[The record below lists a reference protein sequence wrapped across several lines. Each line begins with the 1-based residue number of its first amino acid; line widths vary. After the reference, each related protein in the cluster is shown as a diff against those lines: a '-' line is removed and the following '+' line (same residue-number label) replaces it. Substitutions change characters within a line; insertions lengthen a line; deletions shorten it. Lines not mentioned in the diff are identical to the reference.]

1 MLQAVG
7 NSVDGLKASDVEPRL
22 VFHQGVPSGGTKFA
36 YDNIQKI
43 LALSTKYVHPLS
55 IFLCKLSFMT
65 FN

>member
-1 MLQAVG
+1 LQAVG

-43 LALSTKYVHPLS
+43 LALSTKYVHPLP
-55 IFLCKLSFMT
+55 IL
-65 FN
+65 